1 MKRYLIANW
10 KMQLN
15 AAASVEL
22 AREVVKLW
30 GAQGA
35 GQPDTVVVVCPS
47 HVSLDAVHKIV
58 NGTSVAMGAQDV
70 FWEDKGAF
78 TGEIA
83 AATLKELGCE
93 FCIVGHSERR
103 GFLGETDAMVQ
114 KKVAALLRHSITPVI
129 CVGETLE
136 ERRAGKRDS
145 VVIGQ
150 VRAALQDNRPVG
162 TQRIIIAYEPRWVIG
177 TGQAVAPDDA
187 ASMHRLIKETLYDLL
202 PNDIVEQYFSIIYG
216 GSADTQNLA
225 AFLAVDLI
233 QGALVGGASL
243 RAAEFVKMA
252 ELAADAG

>member
-1 MKRYLIANW
+1 MKRYIIANW

-15 AAASVEL
+15 GAGSVALAA
-22 AREVVKLW
+22 EVVKLW
-30 GAQGA
+30 NGQGAQK
-35 GQPDTVVVVCPS
+35 PDTVVVVCPS

-83 AATLKELGCE
+83 PATLKELGCE

-103 GFLGETDAMVQ
+103 GFLGETDEMVQ
-114 KKVAALLRHSITPVI
+114 KKVAALLRHNINPVI

-136 ERRAGKRDS
+136 ERRAGRRDA
-145 VVIGQ
+145 VVINQ
-150 VRAALQDNRPVG
+150 VKAALKDNRPVG
-162 TQRIIIAYEPRWVIG
+162 TQRVVVAYEPRWVIG
-177 TGQAVAPDDA
+177 SGQAVAPDDA
-187 ASMHRLIKETLYDLL
+187 ASMHHLIKETLYDIL
-202 PNDIVEQYFSIIYG
+202 PNDIVEQYFAIIYG
-216 GSADTQNLA
+216 GSADTKNLGG
-225 AFLAVDLI
+225 FLAVDVV
-233 QGALVGGASL
+233 QGVLVGNASL